1 MRSIAKSVLQSVKH
15 GRAAWLRNSSAHS
28 GKQRFPRLVLGI
40 ETSCD
45 DTGAAVVDEAGCVLG
60 EALHCQKEVH
70 LQ

>member
-1 MRSIAKSVLQSVKH
+1 MNSIAKSLLKSVKH
-15 GRAAWLRNSSAHS
+15 GRAAWLRSSSAHS
-28 GKQRFPRLVLGI
+28 GKEPLRKVVLGI

-45 DTGAAVVDEAGCVLG
+45 DTGAAVVDGAGNVLG

>member
-1 MRSIAKSVLQSVKH
+1 MNSIAKSVLQSVRH

-28 GKQRFPRLVLGI
+28 GKQRFRRLVLGI